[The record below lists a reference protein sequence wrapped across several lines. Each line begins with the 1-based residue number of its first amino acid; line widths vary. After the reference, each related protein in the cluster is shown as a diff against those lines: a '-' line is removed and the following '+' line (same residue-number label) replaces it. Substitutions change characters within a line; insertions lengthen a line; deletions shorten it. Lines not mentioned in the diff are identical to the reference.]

1 MRRKSILFLLIVA
14 GICNALIAQNLV
26 TKYEYY
32 DYYQSQLK
40 EKYTMLVD
48 GTRHGKSYHY
58 REEGPLWKVEDWN
71 NGYITTETTYY
82 LDGKTIETHTT
93 YVRDSVYYN
102 DKGSHY
108 GYIVSNYV
116 SYNRNGDITE
126 YYSIKHTPGKLF
138 SYYTNFRSPH
148 NDPLYDDDTLK
159 MEYII
164 TSVYDEPVYDE
175 PWKYTLSSDGNIA
188 DIKNIKT
195 GAHFTYNYKKQ
206 ELKINNLETIFF
218 EKSTKSGYPDED
230 LAKQKIKDNIVT
242 YEVLQDVAFIHDN
255 GYAYQLPKGLT
266 GEYTI
271 KNIPLSNTKFHSYF
285 FRKDRIF
292 TFPLLFDLINPMATK
307 NKVDEY
313 YGREEEPR
321 QEGLRIP
328 LPDEVLKQGKVV
340 GIQLRDDDSYTEAS
354 ILLKLISG
362 DYQNGVFEFKK
373 ESNYDNERNIV
384 WQITTHDG
392 EIVKYNKEYK
402 TEYDEWNLEATKI
415 KTSYDVN
422 NKSFTLD
429 ILEGT
434 LSETNWKF
442 FKSDTRAIVYED
454 NTSYDVDNKDTLTK
468 TNLDKARR
476 RGNDIEVV
484 YVDKTKVGKFE
495 TNVEAEIGYRFIEGE
510 ITYNYYDYD
519 VDYENSKIIISKK
532 ISKKVSETGKFK
544 KDSLIE
550 GKRVIIDKNGKE
562 TTYEGKFHNGKF
574 IQGEMKSNGVSMVGS
589 FENGV
594 FVNGTKTLTFNDGT
608 TYILKGNFTENGW
621 LKNGQIDCSGNLSF
635 HIWKLFGN
643 TYFEFKKMTCTLPSC
658 EVYIEKKNGDVFEGI
673 IPKDILCEFLRGY
686 ITAQENP
693 NTIVEGKY
701 TKSDGNILEGT
712 FKNINIL
719 NKDLNV
725 RMHISGTANF
735 AANFGHYIGGYAN
748 GKAIGAG
755 KMIVNDLGEFIGYF
769 ENDKLSKD
777 SICTVNLKFPNG
789 DTFKGYMLGGK
800 ISGYG
805 ELRFANGD
813 YYIGEFIDGK
823 FSGTGN
829 VRYTHKKGVYE
840 GNVNN
845 FVCQYDTPQDKKAL
859 KKVKSPKVPKIQI
872 PSKVGKMSVTT
883 PE

>member
-82 LDGKTIETHTT
+82 LDGKTIKTHTT
-93 YVRDSVYYN
+93 YVQDSVYYN
-102 DKGSHY
+102 DKSSY
-108 GYIVSNYV
+108 YRNIVSYYV

-138 SYYTNFRSPH
+138 SYYTNFRLH
-148 NDPLYDDDTLK
+148 DDDTLK

-164 TSVYDEPVYDE
+164 TSVYDET
-175 PWKYTLSSDGNIA
+175 WKYTLSSDGNTA

-230 LAKQKIKDNIVT
+230 LAKQKIKNNIVT

-255 GYAYQLPKGLT
+255 GYVYQLPKGLT
-266 GEYTI
+266 GQYTI

-285 FRKDRIF
+285 FRNGIF
-292 TFPLLFDLINPMATK
+292 SLFSLLFDPMATK
-307 NKVDEY
+307 NKVNE

-340 GIQLRDDDSYTEAS
+340 GIIVKDNNNTKTNRLLR
-354 ILLKLISG
+354 LING
-362 DYQNGVFEFKK
+362 DYQNGMFECAHFKWTDENK
-373 ESNYDNERNIV
+373 ELKNRL
-384 WQITTHDG
+384 QITTQNG
-392 EIVKYNKEYK
+392 EIVKYKEYNN
-402 TEYDEWNLEATKI
+402 EDDELLEWNIEATKI
-415 KTSYDVN
+415 NTSYDEN

-442 FKSDTRAIVYED
+442 FKSDTRAIVYKD
-454 NTSYDVDNKDTLTK
+454 NTSYDVANKDTLTK

-495 TNVEAEIGYRFIEGE
+495 TNVGAEIGYKFIEGE

-544 KDSLIE
+544 KDLLIE

-562 TTYEGKFHNGKF
+562 TTYEGKFHKGKF

-594 FVNGTKTLTFNDGT
+594 FVNGTKTLTFNDGN

-693 NTIVEGKY
+693 NTTVKGKY

-735 AANFGHYIGGYAN
+735 ATKFGHYIGGYAN

-755 KMIVNDLGEFIGYF
+755 KMIVNDLGEFAGYF
-769 ENDKLSKD
+769 AEDKLSKD
-777 SICTVNLKFPNG
+777 SICIVNLKFSNG

-813 YYIGEFIDGK
+813 YYIGEFVEGK

-840 GNVNN
+840 GKVDN

>member
-1 MRRKSILFLLIVA
+1 MRRKSILFLLIVV

-48 GTRHGKSYHY
+48 GTKHGKSYHY
-58 REEGPLWKVEDWN
+58 REEGPLWMVQDWN
-71 NGYITTETTYY
+71 HGDLTTKTTYY
-82 LDGKTIETHTT
+82 LDGKTIKTHTT
-93 YVRDSVYYN
+93 YIYDSIYYN
-102 DKGSHY
+102 GGSY
-108 GYIVSNYV
+108 DDILLSNYV
-116 SYNRNGDITE
+116 EYNINGGIIS

-138 SYYTNFRSPH
+138 PFG
-148 NDPLYDDDTLK
+148 DGDKLI
-159 MEYII
+159 EYII
-164 TSVYDEPVYDE
+164 TSAYDGD
-175 PWKYTLSSDGNIA
+175 WKYTLSSDGNTA

-230 LAKQKIKDNIVT
+230 LVKQKIKNNIVN
-242 YEVLQDVAFIHDN
+242 YEVLKDDEFFHDN
-255 GYAYQLPKGLT
+255 GYVYQLPKGLT
-266 GEYTI
+266 GQYTI
-271 KNIPLSNTKFHSYF
+271 KNIPLSNKEFHSYF
-285 FRKDRIF
+285 FYTSIF
-292 TFPLLFDLINPMATK
+292 NLGLFWPGDPMASK
-307 NKVDEY
+307 NKVNE

-340 GIQLRDDDSYTEAS
+340 GIIVKDNINNTKTNRLLR
-354 ILLKLISG
+354 LISG
-362 DYQNGVFEFKK
+362 DYQNGMFECAHFKWTNENK
-373 ESNYDNERNIV
+373 ELKNRL
-384 WQITTHDG
+384 QITTQNG
-392 EIVKYNKEYK
+392 EIVKYKEYNN
-402 TEYDEWNLEATKI
+402 EDDELLEWNLEATKI
-415 KTSYDVN
+415 KTSYDEN
-422 NKSFTLD
+422 NKCIALEV
-429 ILEGT
+429 LEGT

-442 FKSDTRAIVYED
+442 FKFDTRAIVYED
-454 NTSYDVDNKDTLTK
+454 NTSYDVANKDTLTK

-495 TNVEAEIGYRFIEGE
+495 TNVEAEIGYKFIEGE

-519 VDYENSKIIISKK
+519 VDYENSEIIISKK
-532 ISKKVSETGKFK
+532 NSKKVIETGKFK

-589 FENGV
+589 FENDV

-608 TYILKGNFTENGW
+608 TYILKGNFTKNGW

-693 NTIVEGKY
+693 NTTVKGKY

-712 FKNINIL
+712 FRNIDIL

-725 RMHISGTANF
+725 RMLLSGTANF
-735 AANFGHYIGGYAN
+735 ATNFGHYIGGYAN

-755 KMIVNDLGEFIGYF
+755 KMIVNDLGEFAGYF
-769 ENDKLSKD
+769 AEDKLSKD
-777 SICTVNLKFPNG
+777 SICIVNLKFSNG

-813 YYIGEFIDGK
+813 YYIGEFVEGK

-859 KKVKSPKVPKIQI
+859 KMVKSPKVPKIQI
-872 PSKVGKMSVTT
+872 PGKVGKMTETT
-883 PE
+883 SE